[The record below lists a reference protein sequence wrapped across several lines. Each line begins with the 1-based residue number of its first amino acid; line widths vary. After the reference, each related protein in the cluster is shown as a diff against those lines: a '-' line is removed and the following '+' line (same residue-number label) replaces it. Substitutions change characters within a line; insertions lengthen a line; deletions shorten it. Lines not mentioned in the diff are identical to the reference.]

1 MIARHLQLLP
11 GTKTQKPL
19 KLDKDHQLAWIQG
32 GLWANVKKRE
42 S

>member
-1 MIARHLQLLP
+1 MIVRHLQFLP
-11 GTKTQKPL
+11 GTKTQTPL
-19 KLDKDHQLAWIQG
+19 KLDPDHGFAWIQG